1 MGSDLGGSVDP
12 DEGGEMAGDVS
23 KELTSLPAVGRRK
36 AGERQPNSA
45 PEGTRTSPK
54 FPPGPLGPLA
64 TLQGRTGPPRFIPRT
79 G

>member
-12 DEGGEMAGDVS
+12 DEGGKMAGYVS

-45 PEGTRTSPK
+45 PEGTRRSPK
-54 FPPGPLGPLA
+54 FTHACLEAVTHPPINSRVTRL
-64 TLQGRTGPPRFIPRT
+64 
-79 G
+79 